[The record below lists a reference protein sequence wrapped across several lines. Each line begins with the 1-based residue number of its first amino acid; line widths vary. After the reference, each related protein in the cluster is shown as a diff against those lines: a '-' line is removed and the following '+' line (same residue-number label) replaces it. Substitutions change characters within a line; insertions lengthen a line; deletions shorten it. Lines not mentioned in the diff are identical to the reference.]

1 MQVIIFTDLDGSLLD
16 YETYSFRE
24 SKPSLEL
31 IKKRQIP
38 LIFATSKTR
47 AEIEQL
53 QIEMGIR
60 EPFIVENGAA
70 VYFPNGYM
78 EFDIYKGYK
87 SSFYSVISIGSEYAE
102 IRKFVEPIKKRFKI
116 HGFGDLSEKEIA
128 SLASLNI
135 EQANKAKA
143 REYSEPFIM
152 EDELVLPILENLAK
166 SSGFKITRGG
176 RFFHLIGKDQDKG
189 RAVKIATEMFSENM
203 NDKIISIGIGD
214 SANDIQ
220 MLECVDIP
228 VLIPH
233 PDGKFEDFKIK
244 NLLHAGQPGS
254 KGWNQIV
261 TDILNQIS

>member
-16 YETYSFRE
+16 HETYSFRE
-24 SKPSLEL
+24 SKPSLDL

-38 LIFATSKTR
+38 LIFVTSKTR
-47 AEIEQL
+47 VEIEQL
-53 QIEMGIR
+53 QFEMGIR
-60 EPFIVENGAA
+60 APFIVENGAA

-78 EFDIYKGYK
+78 EFDIYRGYK
-87 SSFYSVISIGSEYAE
+87 SSFYSVISIGAEYAE

-128 SLASLNI
+128 SLAGLNI

-152 EDELVLPILENLAK
+152 EDESLLPILENLAK
-166 SSGFKITRGG
+166 ASGFKITRGG
-176 RFFHLIGKDQDKG
+176 RFFHLIEKDQDKG

-214 SANDIQ
+214 SANDIP
-220 MLECVDIP
+220 MLGCVDIP

-233 PDGKFEDFKIK
+233 PDGSFEHLEIA
-244 NLLHAGQPGS
+244 NVIHAGYPGS
-254 KGWNQIV
+254 KGWNLIMNN
-261 TDILNQIS
+261 IMSRYF